1 MSLSLLP
8 LLSFVCFFLSL
19 RVCSRARAMEKE
31 RKMATLF
38 FLFCLFLVNSNNLV
52 ETPEKLVKSEEIMT
66 TIAAPA
72 AMTTTARRTTTT
84 TRRRRR
90 EVLFPGFLTFLLSS
104 SSSSSSKAASS
115 IRCKDV
121 KVGGEGKLEAFEND
135 VASVNYALFL
145 SDEDGNEGA
154 KIDSAKFFVFG
165 VGTGEVIRGFDLALL
180 GDGGNCSPMRVGGV
194 REVLIPPELGY
205 GAKEVGGGRIPA
217 NSYLKFVVELVQIK

>member
-1 MSLSLLP
+1 
-8 LLSFVCFFLSL
+8 
-19 RVCSRARAMEKE
+19 
-31 RKMATLF
+31 
-38 FLFCLFLVNSNNLV
+38 
-52 ETPEKLVKSEEIMT
+52 MT
-66 TIAAPA
+66 RTTAAPA
-72 AMTTTARRTTTT
+72 AMMMTARRTTMKRPTKSNAANILSTVTT
-84 TRRRRR
+84 TTSSSSSSGVRYSHHHQKKPQRRRR

-104 SSSSSSKAASS
+104 SSSSSYSKAASS
-115 IRCKDV
+115 ITCKDV
-121 KVGGEGKLEAFEND
+121 KLGGEGKLEAFEND

>member
-1 MSLSLLP
+1 
-8 LLSFVCFFLSL
+8 
-19 RVCSRARAMEKE
+19 
-31 RKMATLF
+31 
-38 FLFCLFLVNSNNLV
+38 
-52 ETPEKLVKSEEIMT
+52 MT
-66 TIAAPA
+66 RTTAAPA
-72 AMTTTARRTTTT
+72 AMMMTARRTTMKRPTKSNAANILSTVTT
-84 TRRRRR
+84 TTSSSSSSGVRYSHHHQKKPQRRRR

-104 SSSSSSKAASS
+104 SSSSSSYSKAASS
-115 IRCKDV
+115 ITCKDV
-121 KVGGEGKLEAFEND
+121 KLGGEGKLEAFEND

>member
-1 MSLSLLP
+1 
-8 LLSFVCFFLSL
+8 
-19 RVCSRARAMEKE
+19 
-31 RKMATLF
+31 
-38 FLFCLFLVNSNNLV
+38 
-52 ETPEKLVKSEEIMT
+52 MT
-66 TIAAPA
+66 TTTAAPA
-72 AMTTTARRTTTT
+72 VHHSHHHHHQKKPQRRR
-84 TRRRRR
+84 RRRRR

-115 IRCKDV
+115 VTCKDV
-121 KVGGEGKLEAFEND
+121 KLGGEGKLEAFEND

-194 REVLIPPELGY
+194 REVLIPPQLGY

>member
-1 MSLSLLP
+1 
-8 LLSFVCFFLSL
+8 
-19 RVCSRARAMEKE
+19 
-31 RKMATLF
+31 
-38 FLFCLFLVNSNNLV
+38 
-52 ETPEKLVKSEEIMT
+52 MT
-66 TIAAPA
+66 RTTAVPA
-72 AMTTTARRTTTT
+72 AMMTTARRTTRPPTKSDAANILSTVTT
-84 TRRRRR
+84 SSSSSSSGVRYSHRHQKKPQRRRRR

-104 SSSSSSKAASS
+104 SSSYSKAASS
-115 IRCKDV
+115 ITCKDV
-121 KVGGEGKLEAFEND
+121 KLGGEGKLEAFEND

>member
-1 MSLSLLP
+1 
-8 LLSFVCFFLSL
+8 
-19 RVCSRARAMEKE
+19 
-31 RKMATLF
+31 
-38 FLFCLFLVNSNNLV
+38 
-52 ETPEKLVKSEEIMT
+52 MT
-66 TIAAPA
+66 RTTAAPA
-72 AMTTTARRTTTT
+72 AMMMTARRTTRPPTKSDAAHILSTITT
-84 TRRRRR
+84 SSSSSSGVHYSHRHQKKPQRRRRRRR

-104 SSSSSSKAASS
+104 SSSSSYSKAASS
-115 IRCKDV
+115 ITCTDV
-121 KVGGEGKLEAFEND
+121 KLGGEGKLEAFEND

>member
-1 MSLSLLP
+1 
-8 LLSFVCFFLSL
+8 
-19 RVCSRARAMEKE
+19 
-31 RKMATLF
+31 
-38 FLFCLFLVNSNNLV
+38 
-52 ETPEKLVKSEEIMT
+52 MT
-66 TIAAPA
+66 RTTAAPA
-72 AMTTTARRTTTT
+72 AMMTTARRTTRPPTKSDAAHILSTITT
-84 TRRRRR
+84 SSSSSSGVHYSHRHQKKPQRRRRRRR

-104 SSSSSSKAASS
+104 SSSSSYSKAASS
-115 IRCKDV
+115 ITCKDV
-121 KVGGEGKLEAFEND
+121 KLGGEGKLEAFEND

>member
-1 MSLSLLP
+1 
-8 LLSFVCFFLSL
+8 
-19 RVCSRARAMEKE
+19 
-31 RKMATLF
+31 
-38 FLFCLFLVNSNNLV
+38 
-52 ETPEKLVKSEEIMT
+52 MT
-66 TIAAPA
+66 RTTAAPA
-72 AMTTTARRTTTT
+72 AMTTARRTTRPTKSDAANILSTVTT
-84 TRRRRR
+84 TSSSSSSSGGVRYSNHHQKKPQRRRRR

-104 SSSSSSKAASS
+104 SSSSSSYSKAASS
-115 IRCKDV
+115 ITCKDV
-121 KVGGEGKLEAFEND
+121 KLGGEGKLEAFEND

-145 SDEDGNEGA
+145 SDEVGNEGA

>member
-1 MSLSLLP
+1 
-8 LLSFVCFFLSL
+8 
-19 RVCSRARAMEKE
+19 
-31 RKMATLF
+31 
-38 FLFCLFLVNSNNLV
+38 
-52 ETPEKLVKSEEIMT
+52 MT
-66 TIAAPA
+66 RTTAAPA
-72 AMTTTARRTTTT
+72 AMMTTARRTTRPPTKSDAANILSTVTT
-84 TRRRRR
+84 TSSSSSSSGVRYSHRHQKKPQRRRRRR

-104 SSSSSSKAASS
+104 SSSSYSKAASS
-115 IRCKDV
+115 ITCKDV
-121 KVGGEGKLEAFEND
+121 KLGGEGKLEAFEND

>member
-1 MSLSLLP
+1 
-8 LLSFVCFFLSL
+8 
-19 RVCSRARAMEKE
+19 
-31 RKMATLF
+31 
-38 FLFCLFLVNSNNLV
+38 
-52 ETPEKLVKSEEIMT
+52 MT
-66 TIAAPA
+66 RTTAAPA
-72 AMTTTARRTTTT
+72 AMMMTARRTTRPPTKSDAAHILSTITT
-84 TRRRRR
+84 SSSSSSGVHYSHRHQKKPQRRRRRR

-104 SSSSSSKAASS
+104 SSSSSSYSKAASS
-115 IRCKDV
+115 ITCKDV
-121 KVGGEGKLEAFEND
+121 KLGGEGKLEAFEND

>member
-1 MSLSLLP
+1 
-8 LLSFVCFFLSL
+8 VC
-19 RVCSRARAMEKE
+19 VPARAQWKKSVKW
-31 RKMATLF
+31 RLFF

>member
-1 MSLSLLP
+1 
-8 LLSFVCFFLSL
+8 
-19 RVCSRARAMEKE
+19 
-31 RKMATLF
+31 
-38 FLFCLFLVNSNNLV
+38 
-52 ETPEKLVKSEEIMT
+52 MT
-66 TIAAPA
+66 RTTAAPA
-72 AMTTTARRTTTT
+72 AMMMTARRTTRPPTKSDAAHILSTITT
-84 TRRRRR
+84 SSSSSSGVHYSHRHQKKPQRRRRRRR

-104 SSSSSSKAASS
+104 SSSSSYSKAASS
-115 IRCKDV
+115 ITCKDV
-121 KVGGEGKLEAFEND
+121 KLGGEGKLEAFEND

>member
-1 MSLSLLP
+1 
-8 LLSFVCFFLSL
+8 
-19 RVCSRARAMEKE
+19 
-31 RKMATLF
+31 
-38 FLFCLFLVNSNNLV
+38 
-52 ETPEKLVKSEEIMT
+52 MT
-66 TIAAPA
+66 RTTAAPA
-72 AMTTTARRTTTT
+72 AMMTTARRTTRPPTKSDAAHILSTITT
-84 TRRRRR
+84 SSSSSSGVHYSHRHQKKPQRRRRRR

-104 SSSSSSKAASS
+104 SSSSSYSKAASS
-115 IRCKDV
+115 ITCKDV
-121 KVGGEGKLEAFEND
+121 KLGGEGKLEAFEND

>member
-1 MSLSLLP
+1 
-8 LLSFVCFFLSL
+8 
-19 RVCSRARAMEKE
+19 
-31 RKMATLF
+31 
-38 FLFCLFLVNSNNLV
+38 
-52 ETPEKLVKSEEIMT
+52 MT
-66 TIAAPA
+66 TTTTTTAAPA
-72 AMTTTARRTTTT
+72 ATTTARRTTTT
-84 TRRRRR
+84 RPTKSDAVNIASTTTTGSSISSSSSSVYYSHHHQKKPQRRRRRR

-115 IRCKDV
+115 ITCKDL
-121 KVGGEGKLEAFEND
+121 KLGGEGKLEAFEND

-145 SDEDGNEGA
+145 SDEVGNEGA

>member
-1 MSLSLLP
+1 
-8 LLSFVCFFLSL
+8 
-19 RVCSRARAMEKE
+19 
-31 RKMATLF
+31 
-38 FLFCLFLVNSNNLV
+38 
-52 ETPEKLVKSEEIMT
+52 MT
-66 TIAAPA
+66 RTTAAPA
-72 AMTTTARRTTTT
+72 AMMMTARRTTMKRPTKSDAAHILSTITT
-84 TRRRRR
+84 SSSSSSGVHYSHRHQKKPQRRRRRR

-104 SSSSSSKAASS
+104 SSSSSYSKAASS
-115 IRCKDV
+115 ITCKDV
-121 KVGGEGKLEAFEND
+121 KLGGEGKLEAFEND

>member
-1 MSLSLLP
+1 
-8 LLSFVCFFLSL
+8 
-19 RVCSRARAMEKE
+19 
-31 RKMATLF
+31 
-38 FLFCLFLVNSNNLV
+38 
-52 ETPEKLVKSEEIMT
+52 MT
-66 TIAAPA
+66 RTTAAPA
-72 AMTTTARRTTTT
+72 AMMMTARRTTRPPTKSDAAHILSTITT
-84 TRRRRR
+84 SSSSSSGVHYSHRHQKKPQRRRRRR

-104 SSSSSSKAASS
+104 SSSSSYSKAASS
-115 IRCKDV
+115 ITCKDV
-121 KVGGEGKLEAFEND
+121 KLGGEGKLEAFEND

>member
-1 MSLSLLP
+1 
-8 LLSFVCFFLSL
+8 
-19 RVCSRARAMEKE
+19 
-31 RKMATLF
+31 
-38 FLFCLFLVNSNNLV
+38 
-52 ETPEKLVKSEEIMT
+52 MT
-66 TIAAPA
+66 RTTAAPA
-72 AMTTTARRTTTT
+72 AMMTARRTTRPTKSDAANILSTVTT
-84 TRRRRR
+84 TSSSSSGVRYSHRHQKKPQRRRRR

-104 SSSSSSKAASS
+104 SSSYSKAASS
-115 IRCKDV
+115 ITCKDV
-121 KVGGEGKLEAFEND
+121 KLGGEGKLEAFEND

>member
-1 MSLSLLP
+1 
-8 LLSFVCFFLSL
+8 V
-19 RVCSRARAMEKE
+19 
-31 RKMATLF
+31 
-38 FLFCLFLVNSNNLV
+38 
-52 ETPEKLVKSEEIMT
+52 KL
-66 TIAAPA
+66 
-72 AMTTTARRTTTT
+72 
-84 TRRRRR
+84 
-90 EVLFPGFLTFLLSS
+90 
-104 SSSSSSKAASS
+104 
-115 IRCKDV
+115 
-121 KVGGEGKLEAFEND
+121 GGEGKLEAFEND

-194 REVLIPPELGY
+194 REVVIPPELGY